1 MTTVPGV
8 PGAPGLLKYHSV
20 SQSCCLSWDFL
31 TSNQNWSWGDV
42 FWRVLS
48 PSSLYLEHQ
57 QVRTA
62 GSLIP
67 PHPQYLSAQSSREL
81 PSGYREQP
89 LPRHPR
95 RGACCPWSCWWRRWP
110 PSTPAPAAARTSAEQ
125 TGWVWDEAGG
135 KSEMLRERRR
145 TLSTSWLH
153 CLLTI
158 RKVAVKQATWAWP
171 EGKDFMASKT
181 SSWSSA
187 PAWHWEMLK
196 ATFLRIDLC
205 IDVRLWEVISGSCSP
220 LVLGTVDLAPVWSAG
235 GDEVRPGD
243 RGESLDDQVQA
254 NIPIKTHPKSE

>member
-20 SQSCCLSWDFL
+20 SQSCCLSRDFL

-81 PSGYREQP
+81 PSGYRELP

-187 PAWHWEMLK
+187 AAWHWEMLK
-196 ATFLRIDLC
+196 ATFLRIELC
-205 IDVRLWEVISGSCSP
+205 IDVRGYFRFLLTPRTANSWFAPS
-220 LVLGTVDLAPVWSAG
+220 LVCRFGWSAAWG
-235 GDEVRPGD
+235 RRRESWSPGW
-243 RGESLDDQVQA
+243 GKHS
-254 NIPIKTHPKSE
+254 K